1 MGKSYTK
8 VKDFVVA
15 IESGI
20 KRAVESQ
27 DCVERVAHEVAEP
40 ILQDVTNGR
49 KLRYN
54 DWSGNLRRSYVVRIT
69 SKKQYFL
76 FKSGLGV
83 SAKPIVMV
91 RKQKGSEFRK
101 AYYFRLRRKGH
112 AVKSMGK
119 NKGGYV
125 YHMRKTVLSRF
136 APSDGKTDER
146 GKVVRNFSTPEFS
159 YGKRKEGL
167 VRQMRPIEKEI
178 ESNPRERHQY
188 VSGVPQGR
196 ARTTMSVLIGN
207 YTPYRRSVEKSGY
220 KVIDPKAR
228 SRYKNL
234 IKEKAAYVFGNEIN
248 KVCASINR
256 GQLRDVKT
264 GRFIKG

>member
-8 VKDFVVA
+8 VQDFVVS

-20 KRAVESQ
+20 KRAIESEES
-27 DCVERVAHEVAEP
+27 VSKVAYEIAEP
-40 ILQDVTNGR
+40 ILREVTNGR
-49 KLRYN
+49 KLKYN

-69 SKKQYFL
+69 SRKQYYL

-83 SAKPIVMV
+83 SARPIVV
-91 RKQKGSEFRK
+91 ESDLHYSAIRN

-112 AVKSMGK
+112 PTKSGYTVGK
-119 NKGGYV
+119 GKKRKFVGFV
-125 YHMRKTVLSRF
+125 YHKRISRWHPF
-136 APSDGKTDER
+136 GYEDENS
-146 GKVVRNFSTPEFS
+146 KEMEMS
-159 YGKRKEGL
+159 YKNRKEGL

-178 ESNPRERHQY
+178 HSNPRERHQY
-188 VSGVPQGR
+188 VSNVPQGR
-196 ARTTMSVLIGN
+196 SRKTMSILIGN
-207 YTPYRRSVEKSGY
+207 YTPYRRAVEAHGY
-220 KVIDPKAR
+220 QVIDPKAR
-228 SRYKNL
+228 RRYSKL
-234 IKEKAAYVFGNEIN
+234 IQEKAVGIWDKEVN